1 MYIECVTVCVN
12 YSDFLA
18 HTLPHNKQLFDHML
32 VVTTPEDKAT
42 QEVCRH
48 HNVECLTTTEMSSM
62 GEPFNKAKGINVGLS
77 YLSKRDWVV
86 HLDAD
91 IYLPPLTR
99 SILEKV
105 ELHKTNIYGI
115 DRMMCPTFEEW
126 NKFIV
131 KPAPLHT
138 GWVYIHPT
146 AFPVGVRIGQYM
158 GDGYQPIGFFQ
169 MWHPNTSGVKLYP
182 EDNAG
187 ADRTDV
193 IHAKKWPR
201 KFRTL
206 LPEIIAIHL
215 DSENSTVESMGRNW
229 KGRVTQPFGYMPH
242 IPEPEKKT
250 PKLWKTVGWTAVVLS
265 AAGGI
270 AYALIRYFPEYL
282 AL

>member
-18 HTLPHNKQLFDHML
+18 HTLPHNKQHFNHML
-32 VVTTPEDKAT
+32 VITIPEDKET
-42 QEVCRH
+42 QEICRH
-48 HNVECLTTTEMSSM
+48 HNVECLTTREMTEA
-62 GEPFNKAKGINVGLS
+62 GEPFNKAKGINVGLE

-99 SILEKV
+99 SILEKID
-105 ELHKTNIYGI
+105 LQKSNIYGI
-115 DRMMCPTFEEW
+115 DRMMCPNFEEW
-126 NKFIV
+126 SKFIV
-131 KPAPLHT
+131 KPAPMHT

-169 MWHPNTSGVKLYP
+169 MWHPNISGVKLYP

-193 IHAKKWPR
+193 LHAKKWGR
-201 KFRTL
+201 KNRAFI
-206 LPEIIAIHL
+206 PEIIAIHL
-215 DSENSTVESMGRNW
+215 DSENSTVDTMGKNW
-229 KGRVTQPFGYMPH
+229 KGRITQPFGYSPQTVTQ
-242 IPEPEKKT
+242 KT
-250 PKLWKTVGWTAVVLS
+250 ITSNKWKHVGWVS
-265 AAGGI
+265 AAATAGTVLVYI
-270 AYALIRYFPEYL
+270 LRKYFFEYMSF
-282 AL
+282 